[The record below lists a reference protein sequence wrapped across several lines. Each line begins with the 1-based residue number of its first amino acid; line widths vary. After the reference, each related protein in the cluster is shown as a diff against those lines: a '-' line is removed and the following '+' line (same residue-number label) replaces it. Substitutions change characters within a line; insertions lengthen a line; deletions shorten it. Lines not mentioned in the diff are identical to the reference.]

1 MAFRSLQR
9 RFKKGEAGFA
19 LMEAVVA
26 AGFSVFAL
34 SATLIILNRQTEM
47 VHKARDMALIQA
59 AVSEDINAIRHQA
72 RFWNW
77 SNSYYRGATP
87 SATIPNE
94 MIYAP
99 QGVQCINVPLSSPGY
114 MELSVFTVLQ
124 EYSVT
129 IRGGI
134 PIHTRGPI
142 AKTVPGYVISRNY
155 AFPTASSSSTT
166 TSPTTPGDQRFN
178 TLRVTY
184 SVRSVNRNANGA
196 ITSSTTFPFEATRD
210 ILIPAQFSC

>member
-9 RFKKGEAGFA
+9 RFKKGEAGFV

-26 AGFSVFAL
+26 AGFSAFAL
-34 SATLIILNRQTEM
+34 SASLLILNRQTEM
-47 VHKARDMALIQA
+47 VQKARDMALIQA

-87 SATIPNE
+87 SATIPDE
-94 MIYAP
+94 MIYRPTAP
-99 QGVQCINVPLSSPGY
+99 QCSGLSTPGKFEQALFLFL
-114 MELSVFTVLQ
+114 ME
-124 EYSVT
+124 YPAY
-129 IRGGI
+129 IKGGI
-134 PIHTRGPI
+134 PISTRGPI

-155 AFPTASSSSTT
+155 AFPTAIPSSTT

-184 SVRSVNRNANGA
+184 SVKSVKTNANGA